1 MSIPPVPAAYF
12 GILLIW
18 STTPLAIR
26 WSVQEVDF
34 TFAVLTRMLI
44 GLTVSLALLIFARTK
59 FPFHPRARLA
69 YAVGGV
75 ALFGSMALSY
85 WAANYIHS
93 GLISVMFGLAP
104 LMASVMAAI
113 LLGEKSLTTGKVAGL
128 FLGIL
133 GLSFIFLE
141 GDQLGGE
148 YFLGGL
154 IAMFFSVFF
163 YSAGLVWLK
172 HINDDSPPLA
182 TTVGAL
188 AVASV
193 LFALLWLIMDGAVPD
208 SLPLRSGASIVYLG
222 VFGSA
227 LAFTLYYYVI
237 KHVRATRIVL
247 INIITPVMA
256 LMLGNWLNA
265 EEITLNL
272 WLGTILI
279 LLGLAANQPE
289 LIQPI
294 LRRFGKEDKV
304 VSE

>member
-1 MSIPPVPAAYF
+1 M
-12 GILLIW
+12 
-18 STTPLAIR
+18 
-26 WSVQEVDF
+26 DF
-34 TFAVLTRMLI
+34 TFAVLARMLI
-44 GLTVSLALLIFARTK
+44 GLTVSLALLIFGQTK
-59 FPFHPRARLA
+59 FPFHSRARLT
-69 YAVGGV
+69 YVIGGI

-85 WAANYIHS
+85 WAARYIHS
-93 GLISVMFGLAP
+93 GLISVMFGIAP
-104 LMASVMAAI
+104 LLASVMAAI
-113 LLGEKSLTTGKVAGL
+113 VLGEKSLSPGKVTGL

-141 GDQLGGE
+141 GDHLGGE
-148 YFLGGL
+148 YFLAGL

-163 YSAGLVWLK
+163 YSAGLVCLK
-172 HINDDSPPLA
+172 QINDDSPPLA

-193 LFALLWLIMDGAVPD
+193 LFALLWLAMDGAVPD
-208 SLPLRSGASIVYLG
+208 SLPLRSGVSIVYLG

-289 LIQPI
+289 LAQPL
-294 LRRFGKEDKV
+294 LRRFGKADDKAASDDKV

>member
-1 MSIPPVPAAYF
+1 MSVPAAYF

-18 STTPLAIR
+18 STTPLAIQ
-26 WSVQEVDF
+26 WSTQGVDF

-44 GLTVSLALLIFARTK
+44 GLTVSLALLIFGRMK

-69 YAVGGV
+69 YAVSGA

-85 WAANYIHS
+85 WAARYIHS

-104 LMASVMAAI
+104 LMASIMSTI
-113 LLGEKSLTTGKVAGL
+113 MLGEKSLTTGKAAGL
-128 FLGIL
+128 FLGIT
-133 GLSFIFLE
+133 GLTFIFLE

-148 YFLGGL
+148 HFLGGL

-172 HINDDSPPLA
+172 RINDDSPPLA

-193 LFALLWLIMDGAVPD
+193 LFALLWLAIDGTIPD
-208 SLPLRSGASIVYLG
+208 SLPLVSGVSIVYLG

-237 KHVRATRIVL
+237 KHLRATRITL
-247 INIITPVMA
+247 INITAPVAA
-256 LMLGNWLNA
+256 LMLGKWLNA
-265 EEITLNL
+265 EDITPNL
-272 WLGTILI
+272 WIGTTMI

-289 LIQPI
+289 LLQPI
-294 LRRFGKEDKV
+294 LRRFGKTDD
-304 VSE
+304 